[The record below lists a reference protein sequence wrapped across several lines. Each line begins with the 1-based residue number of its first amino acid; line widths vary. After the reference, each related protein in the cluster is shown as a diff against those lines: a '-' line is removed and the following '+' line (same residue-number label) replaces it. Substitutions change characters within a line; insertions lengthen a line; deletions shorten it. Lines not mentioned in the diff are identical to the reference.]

1 MLSLI
6 RNWNIVNKRSGET
19 IVNQKYTLNVSQIY
33 KKGKWIS
40 MLKYENI
47 KQTVYKVEKLDNEVA

>member
-19 IVNQKYTLNVSQIY
+19 IVTQKYTLNVSQIY
-33 KKGKWIS
+33 EKDKWIS

>member
-6 RNWNIVNKRSGET
+6 RNWNIVNKRSDET
-19 IVNQKYTLNVSQIY
+19 IVTQKYTLNVSQIY
-33 KKGKWIS
+33 KKDKWIS